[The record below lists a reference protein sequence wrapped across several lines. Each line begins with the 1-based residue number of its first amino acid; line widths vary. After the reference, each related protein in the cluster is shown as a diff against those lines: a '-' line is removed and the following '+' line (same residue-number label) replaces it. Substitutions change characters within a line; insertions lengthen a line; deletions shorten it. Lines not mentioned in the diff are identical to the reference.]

1 MTTGPLPEK
10 VRQVLTRPELAT
22 LWRQVRRQ
30 LERNGAEC
38 RGSITVQIPDQ
49 RTASEVGA
57 LLGRSLT
64 KHVGRTTKVDV
75 AALDQ
80 LLRNGPA
87 QRGLADIV
95 ASLTGQPLLQRQA
108 ERAEQ
113 AAHRTAQD
121 YEAGRLI
128 SELAPYPAA
137 RPLLDLLSG
146 PGGPY
151 RDHAIGA
158 ARRLLDSGGLR
169 DAGEDNPWLCVQWL
183 ARGKRPDY
191 KMEPKPIERGG
202 QGTVFRAT
210 HRLTGSD
217 VAVKQLRSADDN
229 SLRRMGREIDMWR
242 SYGNHPHIM
251 PVLDADPGTKWFV
264 MPYAKDGSAGDH
276 AKRLRTKTGALRD
289 LVVAICEGLRRPH
302 ADKWIHRDIKPANI
316 LLLDGRWVVADWG
329 LGRRPL
335 GQTSDPAL
343 THTGTGFG
351 SEGFAAPEQA
361 SGNPH
366 AVTAA
371 ADIYGIGRLIAAIL
385 TGDPPQQNVPLLPPA
400 GPWLPIVERSTQHTA
415 ADRPQDIDEF
425 LHLLNEHL

>member
-1 MTTGPLPEK
+1 M
-10 VRQVLTRPELAT
+10 
-22 LWRQVRRQ
+22 QVRRQ
-30 LERNGAEC
+30 LERNGAES

-64 KHVGRTTKVDV
+64 KHVGRTTKVDL

-95 ASLTGQPLLQRQA
+95 ASLTGEPLLQRQA

-113 AAHRTAQD
+113 AAHRATQGH
-121 YEAGRLI
+121 EADRLA
-128 SELAPYPAA
+128 SELTPYPAA
-137 RPLLDLLSG
+137 RPLVDLLSG

-151 RDHAIGA
+151 RDHAIEA
-158 ARRLLDSGGLR
+158 ARRLLDGGFLPR
-169 DAGEDNPWLCVQWL
+169 VGEDGSWLCVQWL
-183 ARGKRPDY
+183 AREKRPDY
-191 KMEPKPIERGG
+191 RMEPKPIERGG

-210 HRLTGSD
+210 HRLTGIA
-217 VAVKQLRSADDN
+217 VAVKQLHITDDN
-229 SLRRMGREIDMWR
+229 SLRRMGREIDIWR

-251 PVLDADPGTKWFV
+251 PVLDSASDKKWFV
-264 MPYAKDGSAGDH
+264 MPYAKDGSAEVH
-276 AKRLRTKTGALRD
+276 AERLRTEAGALRD
-289 LVVAICEGLRRPH
+289 LVAAICEGLRGPH
-302 ADKWIHRDIKPANI
+302 DDNWIHRDIKPANI

-351 SEGFAAPEQA
+351 SAGFAAPEQA

-366 AVTAA
+366 DVTAA
-371 ADIYGIGRLIAAIL
+371 ADIYSLGRLIAAIL
-385 TGDPPQQNVPLLPPA
+385 TGRPPEQNRPLYPDP
-400 GPWLPIVERSTQHTA
+400 GPWLPIVERSTKHEA
-415 ADRPQDIDEF
+415 ADRPQNIDEF
-425 LHLLNEHL
+425 LRLLNNHL

>member
-1 MTTGPLPEK
+1 MTTGSLPEK
-10 VRQVLTRPELAT
+10 VHQVLTRPELAT

-30 LERNGAEC
+30 LERNGAVP

-64 KHVGRTTKVDV
+64 KHVGRTTKVDL

-87 QRGLADIV
+87 QRGLAAIV

-113 AAHRTAQD
+113 ATHRSAQEH
-121 YEAGRLI
+121 EASRLV
-128 SELAPYPAA
+128 SELAPYPPA
-137 RPLLDLLSG
+137 RLLVDLLSG

-151 RDHAIGA
+151 RDHAIEA
-158 ARRLLDSGGLR
+158 ARRLMDGGVLPS
-169 DAGEDNPWLCVQWL
+169 AGEDRPWLCVQWL
-183 ARGKRPDY
+183 ARGRRPDY

-202 QGTVFRAT
+202 QGTVFRAM
-210 HRLTGSD
+210 HRLTGSV
-217 VAVKQLRSADDN
+217 VAVKQLHRTDDN

-264 MPYAKDGSAGDH
+264 MPYAKDGSADDH
-276 AKRLRTKTGALRD
+276 AERLRTETGALRD
-289 LVVAICEGLRRPH
+289 LVVAICEGLRLPH

-316 LLLDGRWVVADWG
+316 LLLDDRWVVADWG

-343 THTGTGFG
+343 THTVTGFG

-366 AVTAA
+366 DVTAA
-371 ADIYGIGRLIAAIL
+371 ADIYSIGRLIAAIL
-385 TGDPPQQNVPLLPPA
+385 TGKRPEQNVPLLPPPS
-400 GPWLPIVERSTQHTA
+400 PWLPIVERSTQHRV
-415 ADRPQDIDEF
+415 ADRTKDIDEF
-425 LHLLNEHL
+425 LDLLNEYL